1 MILTPHGHF
10 ASSFNDQE
18 LWGQSAHNRPLEATT
33 VVPGGC
39 ECPMNLWKLV
49 MTDVH
54 NQVAATVVAG
64 ICADGHEATF
74 GADGELYRAADGF
87 EFVVRISPQQ

>member
-1 MILTPHGHF
+1 
-10 ASSFNDQE
+10 
-18 LWGQSAHNRPLEATT
+18 
-33 VVPGGC
+33 
-39 ECPMNLWKLV
+39 
-49 MTDVH
+49 VH